1 MMPFLFRYLWPFAGF
16 PRNIYKM
23 HLNFMRYLLLFVFLL
38 PAIPISGQLSSGAR
52 ISILTCGPGTDLYA
66 TFGHTAIR
74 VQDPANAL
82 DEVYNYGTFDFNAPN
97 FYMKFAQGRLLYFL
111 SRDRFENFLYTYQLE
126 NRWVKE
132 QVLRLSGPQ
141 RNAVYRFLQTNY
153 EPANR
158 YYPYDFL
165 FNNCAT
171 KIPEVFSEA
180 LGEALQFDEGYP
192 RQSYTFR
199 QLIHQY
205 LKVNSWSSL
214 GIDLALGSVIDR
226 KATAREHMFLP
237 DYVRGQ
243 FGRAKLNGR
252 ELVARERPILEAQIP
267 GNGGYFTL
275 NPAFWLLLSLLFT
288 ATITYIDYTNGSRS
302 RILDFSL
309 FFFTGI
315 AGLLIVFLWFF
326 TDHTATAWNF
336 NILWAF
342 PLNLVAAFPLI
353 RKHPATRWLPGYFVG
368 LGLLLAATVLL
379 WIIGI
384 QAFSPLLPVLWCCLA
399 IRYAFL
405 YWHFH
410 NVKTSRP

>member
-1 MMPFLFRYLWPFAGF
+1 MT
-16 PRNIYKM
+16 
-23 HLNFMRYLLLFVFLL
+23 LNPIRYLLLILFLL
-38 PAIPISGQLSSGAR
+38 PVFSVSGQLSSGAQ

-82 DEVYNYGTFDFNAPN
+82 DEVYNYGTFEFNTPN
-97 FYMKFAQGRLLYFL
+97 FYVKFARGKLLYFL

-141 RNAVYRFLQTNY
+141 RNAVYRYLQTNY

-171 KIPEVFSEA
+171 KIPEVFSKA
-180 LGEALQFDEGYP
+180 LGDALQFDPEYP
-192 RQSYTFR
+192 KPSYTFR
-199 QLIHQY
+199 ELIHQY
-205 LKVNSWSSL
+205 LKTNSWSSL

-226 KATAREHMFLP
+226 EATALEHMFLP

-243 FGRAKLNGR
+243 FGRAQLNGLD
-252 ELVARERPILEAQIP
+252 LVDRERLILEAQSP

-275 NPAFWLLLSLLFT
+275 TPAFWLLLALLFT
-288 ATITYIDYTNGSRS
+288 ATITYIDYRNGSRS

-336 NILWAF
+336 NFLWAF
-342 PLNLVAAFPLI
+342 PLNLVAAFPLAM
-353 RKHPATRWLPGYFVG
+353 KHPRFKKASVYMAG
-368 LGLLLAATVLL
+368 LGVLLGVTVLL
-379 WIIGI
+379 WITGV
-384 QAFSPLLPVLWCCLA
+384 QSFSPLLPVLWCCLA

-405 YWHFH
+405 FGYFRTL
-410 NVKTSRP
+410 NASRK